1 VAALCL
7 WVLWVAWPTHLYALR
22 MRHTRKITEISET
35 SGSSAGIRM
44 GWLGWVARSVYMR
57 ISGRLCPFFRAA
69 NTHTELHM
77 CVWVLKR
84 HKWLCQAV
92 TICFLLTGKV
102 STRAGIEL
110 EMLGKI
116 THSAHSAHSTDW
128 NQTTHRMAL
137 NTFALTLQQ
146 TANEH
151 NDSCIVCV
159 FHVYR
164 IICNPWRNNNG
175 AWYDDDARENG
186 NPLAENFS
194 VDFFFSIALF
204 RSWRFLV
211 LI

>member
-1 VAALCL
+1 
-7 WVLWVAWPTHLYALR
+7 
-22 MRHTRKITEISET
+22 
-35 SGSSAGIRM
+35 
-44 GWLGWVARSVYMR
+44 
-57 ISGRLCPFFRAA
+57 
-69 NTHTELHM
+69 
-77 CVWVLKR
+77 
-84 HKWLCQAV
+84 
-92 TICFLLTGKV
+92 
-102 STRAGIEL
+102 
-110 EMLGKI
+110 
-116 THSAHSAHSTDW
+116 
-128 NQTTHRMAL
+128 MAL